1 MYDLPYHKE
10 KSDTVVKQ
18 FISKHPFAFIA
29 GCDENNRPVATQIP
43 VFIEERNDKLYMTGH
58 MMRSTDHHKA
68 FFYNPNVL
76 VVFTGNHSYVS
87 ATWYNN
93 PHQASTWNYMSVH
106 VKGVMS
112 FLDEEGLEDVLRKTT
127 LHFENGDKQSAT
139 VFDNLTEEYKRPLMK
154 AIIAFEIEVSEM
166 DHVFK
171 LSQDRDAKSYET
183 IKEKLTQQDGD
194 SKGVAD
200 EMEKRTKEL
209 FPGDKPL

>member
-1 MYDLPYHKE
+1 MYDLPYYKE

-43 VFIEERNDKLYMTGH
+43 VFIEERNGKLYMTGH

-68 FFYNPNVL
+68 FLYNPNVL

-87 ATWYNN
+87 ATWYSN

-112 FLDEEGLEDVLRKTT
+112 FLDEKGLEEVLRKTT
-127 LHFENGDKQSAT
+127 LHFENGNKQSAT
-139 VFDNLTEEYKRPLMK
+139 VFDNLTEEYKRPLMN

-194 SKGVAD
+194 AKGVAD

-209 FPGDKPL
+209 FPGDKTL

>member
-1 MYDLPYHKE
+1 MYDLPYYKE
-10 KSDTVVKQ
+10 KNDAAVKQ
-18 FISKHPFAFIA
+18 FISEHPFAFIA

-68 FFYNPNVL
+68 VFYNPNVL

-112 FLDEEGLEDVLRKTT
+112 FLDEEGLDDVLRKTT

-194 SKGVAD
+194 AKGVAD

-209 FPGDKPL
+209 FPGDKTL

>member
-1 MYDLPYHKE
+1 MYDLPYYKE

-127 LHFENGDKQSAT
+127 LHFENGDKHSAT

-171 LSQDRDAKSYET
+171 LSQDRDAKSYQI
-183 IKEKLTQQDGD
+183 IKEKLTQQDGAA
-194 SKGVAD
+194 KGVAD

>member
-1 MYDLPYHKE
+1 
-10 KSDTVVKQ
+10 
-18 FISKHPFAFIA
+18 
-29 GCDENNRPVATQIP
+29 
-43 VFIEERNDKLYMTGH
+43 
-58 MMRSTDHHKA
+58 
-68 FFYNPNVL
+68 
-76 VVFTGNHSYVS
+76 
-87 ATWYNN
+87 
-93 PHQASTWNYMSVH
+93 VH

-112 FLDEEGLEDVLRKTT
+112 FLDEKGLEEVLRKIT
-127 LHFENGDKQSAT
+127 LHFENGNKQSAT

-194 SKGVAD
+194 AKGVAD

-209 FPGDKPL
+209 FPGDKTL